1 MSRIGDFFLGEI
13 TKSHSTAAD
22 KTNEALGQTG
32 SIIIDDTVEHTGP
45 FIAITVIGTED
56 AVIDTSECNL
66 GTLEDQPATITIPK
80 GGTIFGNFTSIE
92 LDSGVIIAYRA
103 SS

>member
-1 MSRIGDFFLGEI
+1 MSKIRDFFLGEI
-13 TKSHSTAAD
+13 AKSHDES
-22 KTNEALGQTG
+22 LGQCG

-56 AVIDTSECNL
+56 AVIDTSECDL
-66 GTLEDQPATITIPK
+66 GSLEDQPATITIPK

-92 LDSGVIIAYRA
+92 LDSGAIIAYRK
-103 SS
+103 S

>member
-1 MSRIGDFFLGEI
+1 MSRIRDFFLGEI
-13 TKSHSTAAD
+13 AKSHDES
-22 KTNEALGQTG
+22 LGQCG

-45 FIAITVIGTED
+45 FIAITVIGTAD

-66 GTLEDQPATITIPK
+66 GALEDQPATITIPK

-92 LDSGVIIAYRA
+92 LDSGVIIAYRQ
-103 SS
+103 S